1 MKEVLVL
8 IEAIFVILT
17 IVAAAAALMANNST
31 FMQAYSLLP
40 TVSVFSS
47 ADSSMADS
55 LAGVLYVQYS
65 NSNAISVIDLA
76 TNAILRNI
84 TVDGTIH
91 NIKLSDD
98 QMTLYILTSD
108 GDSGTIFML
117 NTTTNELIKEIPTEV
132 SIQDIAIFNG
142 TMYASDVLEGRILV
156 MDVNGTLIDEI
167 DVGSKPQYM
176 EVRPDGQVLYVTSLA
191 GPISVVDLEQKRV
204 IKEIDSGSMPHR
216 PSFTNQGAIL
226 FVANTGSDTL
236 SVIDSRKHEIIKS
249 IPVGDS
255 PEYVALNPDQTLA
268 YVSNMDSN
276 TVSVVDAEKV
286 VNEIPVG
293 DGPYGIAFSAD
304 GGDLAYVS
312 NMRENDIYVIN
323 TTSSNVTST
332 ISAGGAGPHQIVARK
347 PDMEIVRTE
356 NNNNTNNNNS
366 SVIGRIFVEVPDDRE
381 EFARGLMFR
390 KHLPWNAGMLFAFD
404 DEEIRRFWM
413 KNTLIPLDM
422 IFVDSSSKII
432 DIKENVPPCKQEEC
446 PTYPSKEPAQ
456 YVLEVNAGFVQEK
469 GVKIGDRLVTF
480 NDFKADDA
488 DRKYSEISSSIKF

>member
-1 MKEVLVL
+1 
-8 IEAIFVILT
+8 
-17 IVAAAAALMANNST
+17 
-31 FMQAYSLLP
+31 
-40 TVSVFSS
+40 
-47 ADSSMADS
+47 
-55 LAGVLYVQYS
+55 
-65 NSNAISVIDLA
+65 
-76 TNAILRNI
+76 
-84 TVDGTIH
+84 
-91 NIKLSDD
+91 
-98 QMTLYILTSD
+98 
-108 GDSGTIFML
+108 
-117 NTTTNELIKEIPTEV
+117 
-132 SIQDIAIFNG
+132 
-142 TMYASDVLEGRILV
+142 
-156 MDVNGTLIDEI
+156 
-167 DVGSKPQYM
+167 
-176 EVRPDGQVLYVTSLA
+176 
-191 GPISVVDLEQKRV
+191 
-204 IKEIDSGSMPHR
+204 
-216 PSFTNQGAIL
+216 
-226 FVANTGSDTL
+226 
-236 SVIDSRKHEIIKS
+236 
-249 IPVGDS
+249 
-255 PEYVALNPDQTLA
+255 
-268 YVSNMDSN
+268 MDSN

-293 DGPYGIAFSAD
+293 NGPYGIAFSAD

-390 KHLPWNAGMLFAFD
+390 NHLPWNAGMLFAFD
-404 DEEIRRFWM
+404 EEEIRRFWM

-488 DRKYSEISSSIKF
+488 D

>member
-1 MKEVLVL
+1 M
-8 IEAIFVILT
+8 IDGIFIILT
-17 IVAAAAALMANNST
+17 IVASVAAFMANNST

-40 TVSVFSS
+40 AVSAFGS
-47 ADSSMADS
+47 ADSLMADS
-55 LAGVLYVQYS
+55 LAGVLYIQNS
-65 NSNAISVIDLA
+65 NSNTISVMDLA

-98 QMTLYILTSD
+98 QMTLYIVTSD

-117 NTTTNELIKEIPTEV
+117 NTTTNELVREIPTEGSV
-132 SIQDIAIFNG
+132 QDIAIFNG
-142 TMYASDVLEGRILV
+142 TMYASDLLEGRVLV
-156 MDVNGTLIDEI
+156 MNANGTPIDET

-176 EVRPDGQVLYVTSLA
+176 EVRPDGQVLYVTSLT

-216 PSFTNQGAIL
+216 LSFTNQGLIL
-226 FVANTGSDTL
+226 LVANAGSDTL

-255 PEYVALNPDQTLA
+255 PEYVSLNPDQTLA
-268 YVSNMDSN
+268 YVSNKDSN
-276 TVSVVDAEKV
+276 TVSIVDADKV
-286 VNEIPVG
+286 IDEISVG
-293 DGPYGIAFSAD
+293 SGPYGIAFSAD

-312 NMRENDIYVIN
+312 NTRGNDISVIN
-323 TTSSNVTST
+323 TTSSSVTST
-332 ISAGGAGPHQIVARK
+332 ISSGGLGPHQIVARK
-347 PDMEIVRTE
+347 PDIEIVRTE
-356 NNNNTNNNNS
+356 NNNNNNNS
-366 SVIGRIFVEVPDDRE
+366 SIISRIFVEVPDDRE

-390 KHLPWNAGMLFAFD
+390 THLPWNAGMLFAFD
-404 DEEIRRFWM
+404 DEETRRFWM

-422 IFVDSSSKII
+422 IFFDSSSKII

-469 GVKIGDRLVTF
+469 GIKLGDRLATL
-480 NDFKADDA
+480 NEFKAYTTD
-488 DRKYSEISSSIKF
+488 

>member
-1 MKEVLVL
+1 M
-8 IEAIFVILT
+8 IDAIFIILT
-17 IVAAAAALMANNST
+17 IVASVAAFMANNST

-40 TVSVFSS
+40 AVSAFGS
-47 ADSSMADS
+47 ADSLMADS
-55 LAGVLYVQYS
+55 LAGVLYIQNS
-65 NSNAISVIDLA
+65 NSNTISVMDLA

-98 QMTLYILTSD
+98 QMTLYIVTSD

-117 NTTTNELIKEIPTEV
+117 NTTTNELVREIPTEGSV
-132 SIQDIAIFNG
+132 QDIAIFNG
-142 TMYASDVLEGRILV
+142 TMYASDLLEGRVLV
-156 MDVNGTLIDEI
+156 MNANGTPIDEI

-176 EVRPDGQVLYVTSLA
+176 EVRPDGQVLYVTSLT

-216 PSFTNQGAIL
+216 LSFTNQGLIL
-226 FVANTGSDTL
+226 LVANAASDTL

-255 PEYVALNPDQTLA
+255 PEYVSLNPDQTLA

-276 TVSVVDAEKV
+276 TVSIVDADKV
-286 VNEIPVG
+286 IDEISVG
-293 DGPYGIAFSAD
+293 SGPYGIAFSAD

-312 NMRENDIYVIN
+312 NTRGNDISVIN
-323 TTSSNVTST
+323 TTSSSVTST
-332 ISAGGAGPHQIVARK
+332 ISSGGLGPHQIVARK
-347 PDMEIVRTE
+347 PDIEIVRTE
-356 NNNNTNNNNS
+356 NNNNNNNS
-366 SVIGRIFVEVPDDRE
+366 SIISRIFVEVPDDRE

-390 KHLPWNAGMLFAFD
+390 THLPWNAGMLFAYD
-404 DEEIRRFWM
+404 DEETRRFWM

-422 IFVDSSSKII
+422 VFFDSSSKII

-469 GVKIGDRLVTF
+469 GIKLGDRLATL
-480 NDFKADDA
+480 NEFKAYTTD
-488 DRKYSEISSSIKF
+488 

>member
-1 MKEVLVL
+1 
-8 IEAIFVILT
+8 
-17 IVAAAAALMANNST
+17 MANNST

-40 TVSVFSS
+40 AVSAFGS
-47 ADSSMADS
+47 ADSLMADS
-55 LAGVLYVQYS
+55 LAGVLYIQNS
-65 NSNAISVIDLA
+65 NSNTISVMDLA

-98 QMTLYILTSD
+98 QMTLYIVTSD

-117 NTTTNELIKEIPTEV
+117 NTTTNELLREIPTEGSV
-132 SIQDIAIFNG
+132 QDLAIFNG
-142 TMYASDVLEGRILV
+142 TMYASDLLEGRVLV
-156 MDVNGTLIDEI
+156 MNANGTPIDEI

-176 EVRPDGQVLYVTSLA
+176 EVRPDGQVLYVTSLT

-216 PSFTNQGAIL
+216 LSFTNQGLIL
-226 FVANTGSDTL
+226 LVANAGSDTL

-255 PEYVALNPDQTLA
+255 PEYVSLNPDQTLA

-276 TVSVVDAEKV
+276 TVSIVDADKV
-286 VNEIPVG
+286 IDEISVG
-293 DGPYGIAFSAD
+293 SGPYGIAFSAD

-312 NMRENDIYVIN
+312 NTRGNDISVIN

-347 PDMEIVRTE
+347 PDIEIVRTE
-356 NNNNTNNNNS
+356 NNNNNNNS
-366 SVIGRIFVEVPDDRE
+366 SIISRIFVEVPDDRE

-390 KHLPWNAGMLFAFD
+390 THLPWNAGMLFAYD
-404 DEEIRRFWM
+404 DEETRRFWM

-422 IFVDSSSKII
+422 VFFDSSSKII

-469 GVKIGDRLVTF
+469 GIKLGDRLATL
-480 NDFKADDA
+480 NEFKAYTTD
-488 DRKYSEISSSIKF
+488 

>member
-1 MKEVLVL
+1 M
-8 IEAIFVILT
+8 IDAIFIILT
-17 IVAAAAALMANNST
+17 IVASVAAFMANNST

-40 TVSVFSS
+40 AVSAFGS
-47 ADSSMADS
+47 ADSLMADS
-55 LAGVLYVQYS
+55 LAGVLYIQNS
-65 NSNAISVIDLA
+65 NSNTISVMDLA

-98 QMTLYILTSD
+98 QMTLYIVTSD

-117 NTTTNELIKEIPTEV
+117 NTTTNELMREIPTEGSV
-132 SIQDIAIFNG
+132 QDIAIFNG
-142 TMYASDVLEGRILV
+142 TMYASDLLEGRVLV
-156 MDVNGTLIDEI
+156 MNANGTPIDEI

-176 EVRPDGQVLYVTSLA
+176 EVRPDGQVLYVTSLT

-216 PSFTNQGAIL
+216 LSFTNQGLIL
-226 FVANTGSDTL
+226 LVANAGSDTL

-255 PEYVALNPDQTLA
+255 PEYVSLNPDQTLA

-276 TVSVVDAEKV
+276 TVSIVDADKV
-286 VNEIPVG
+286 IDEISVG
-293 DGPYGIAFSAD
+293 SGPYGIAFSAD

-312 NMRENDIYVIN
+312 NTRGNDISVIN
-323 TTSSNVTST
+323 TTSSSVTST
-332 ISAGGAGPHQIVARK
+332 ISSGGLGPHQIVARK
-347 PDMEIVRTE
+347 PDIEIVRTE
-356 NNNNTNNNNS
+356 NNNNNNNS
-366 SVIGRIFVEVPDDRE
+366 SIISRIFIEVPDDRE

-390 KHLPWNAGMLFAFD
+390 THLPWNAGMLFAYD
-404 DEEIRRFWM
+404 DEETRRFWM

-422 IFVDSSSKII
+422 VFFDSSSKII

-469 GVKIGDRLVTF
+469 GIKLGDRLATL
-480 NDFKADDA
+480 NEFKAYTTD
-488 DRKYSEISSSIKF
+488 